1 MLRAP
6 MDKLNI
12 ATVFASFDR
21 IFGGRAPR
29 LAAH

>member
-12 ATVFASFDR
+12 ATVFASIDRVFDR
-21 IFGGRAPR
+21 RA